1 MICIRLERYPS
12 GTIKKLQARSTG
24 PFEVLKKLESNVYAI
39 DIPSNYGIISIF
51 NIANLLSFKGP
62 IVTPHDPFDE
72 PLSSSL
78 ANLIL
83 GLKPFFF
90 LKRHIKILLM
100 LFWMSNLSSPRMEQ
114 FNTSWFVGED
124 DSSLIEHE
132 SLERSCNS
140 SIPLF

>member
-1 MICIRLERYPS
+1 MTGVQTCALPIYFDVEDYVMICIRLERYPT

-24 PFEVLKKLESNVYAI
+24 PFEVLKTLESNVYAI

-62 IVTPHDPFDE
+62 TVTPHDPFDE

-83 GLKPFFF
+83 GLKPFIFSQKAHKDIIDVILDEQSLFTKDGTVQHF
-90 LKRHIKILLM
+90 LVR
-100 LFWMSNLSSPRMEQ
+100 W
-114 FNTSWFVGED
+114 
-124 DSSLIEHE
+124 
-132 SLERSCNS
+132 
-140 SIPLF
+140 

>member
-1 MICIRLERYPS
+1 MICIRLERYPT

-24 PFEVLKKLESNVYAI
+24 PFEVLKTLESNVYAI

-83 GLKPFFF
+83 GLKPFIFSQ
-90 LKRHIKILLM
+90 KAHKDIIDVILDEQS
-100 LFWMSNLSSPRMEQ
+100 LFTKDGTVQHFSVCW
-114 FNTSWFVGED
+114 
-124 DSSLIEHE
+124 
-132 SLERSCNS
+132 
-140 SIPLF
+140 